1 MDPVDASALLANKE
15 VIRVGNE
22 ASPTDWGG
30 RGVRTRGG
38 RVMLAFAGF
47 RGDGDAETI
56 HGGKAKIEVKE
67 PKVLV
72 SGGVREASSI
82 ASPTGKE
89 EPGLFPV
96 SAGRLIEFMEA
107 GILQFFDNTPLKV
120 L

>member
-30 RGVRTRGG
+30 RGVRTCGG

-47 RGDGDAETI
+47 RGNRDAKTI
-56 HGGKAKIEVKE
+56 HCGKAKIEIKE

-72 SGGVREASSI
+72 SGGIREAGAI
-82 ASPTGKE
+82 ASPTGRE
-89 EPGLFPV
+89 EPGLFTV
-96 SAGRLIEFMEA
+96 SAGRLI
-107 GILQFFDNTPLKV
+107 GVHGSGYSVTL
-120 L
+120 